1 MNCIRSKLFFP
12 GKIFHH
18 GFHGIQGWE
27 MRRFLSVP
35 SAKSVVSFRWW
46 LLPALRHLPVL
57 LFGLLAV
64 LTVNASEPMT
74 LWPKGAP
81 GEKGDIG
88 VERDMTKPGDGLVAG
103 RAVVRIGDVSTPT
116 LTLYRPS
123 PEKDTGAAVVLCP
136 GGGYSILAM
145 DLEGTEVCQWLNS
158 AGVTA
163 ALLKYRVPARK
174 GLERYT
180 APLQDAQRAL
190 GLVRYHAAEWGI
202 DPKRIGIMGFSAGG
216 HLSAVASTRF
226 EKRIYEP
233 VDEADQA
240 SCRPDF
246 TILIYPA
253 YLVHQLGPDLAPE
266 LTVTSNTPPT
276 FLAQAEDDPVHVENC
291 LFYYLALKQAKVP
304 AEMHLFA
311 EGGHGYGLRE
321 SDKAVI
327 SWPKRAE
334 EWMRGLGV
342 LEGKKP

>member
-1 MNCIRSKLFFP
+1 MRALTFLLI
-12 GKIFHH
+12 
-18 GFHGIQGWE
+18 GF
-27 MRRFLSVP
+27 V
-35 SAKSVVSFRWW
+35 
-46 LLPALRHLPVL
+46 
-57 LFGLLAV
+57 AV
-64 LTVNASEPMT
+64 LTAKAAEPMT
-74 LWPKGAP
+74 LWPNGAP

-88 VERDMTKPGDGLVAG
+88 VEHDTSKPGDGLVG
-103 RAVVRIGDVSTPT
+103 GKPVVRLGNVSSPT
-116 LTLYRPS
+116 LTLYRPAQ
-123 PEKDTGAAVVLCP
+123 EKDTGAAVVVCP

-145 DLEGTEVCQWLNS
+145 DLEGTEVCEWLNS

-190 GLVRYHAAEWGI
+190 GLVRYHAAEWHI

-216 HLSAVASTRF
+216 HLSAMASTHF
-226 EKRIYEP
+226 EKRTYEP
-233 VDEADQA
+233 MDEADQT

-246 TILIYPA
+246 VMLIYPA
-253 YLVHQLGPDLAPE
+253 YLTRKEGPELAPE

-276 FLAQAEDDPVHVENC
+276 FLVQAEDDGVHVENS

>member
-1 MNCIRSKLFFP
+1 MKPLCLLLVFL
-12 GKIFHH
+12 
-18 GFHGIQGWE
+18 GI
-27 MRRFLSVP
+27 
-35 SAKSVVSFRWW
+35 
-46 LLPALRHLPVL
+46 
-57 LFGLLAV
+57 
-64 LTVNASEPMT
+64 LTANASEPIP
-74 LWPKGAP
+74 LWPSGAP

-88 VERDMTKPGDGLVAG
+88 PERDMTKAGDGLPGGKPVIRLG
-103 RAVVRIGDVSTPT
+103 NVTNPT
-116 LTLYRPS
+116 ITLYRP
-123 PEKDTGAAVVLCP
+123 PQEKDTGAAMVVCP

-158 AGVTA
+158 AGVTGV
-163 ALLKYRVPARK
+163 LLKYRVPARK
-174 GLERYT
+174 GAERYT
-180 APLQDAQRAL
+180 APLQDAQRAV
-190 GLVRYHAAEWGI
+190 GLVRSHAAEWHI

-216 HLSAVASTRF
+216 HLSAVASTHF
-226 EKRIYEP
+226 EKRTYEP

-246 TILIYPA
+246 TMLIYPA
-253 YLVHQLGPDLAPE
+253 YLIRKEGPDLAPE

-276 FLAQAEDDPVHVENC
+276 FLVQAEDDPVHVENS
-291 LFYYLALKQAKVP
+291 LFYYLALQNAKVP

-311 EGGHGYGLRE
+311 DGGHGYGLRD